1 GVAEAIYQS
10 PSLPIDGEKGFIP
23 MSLALNTDYVN
34 SQWEAVTEGAQKT
47 GRIVSRSAWRLVR
60 DVYIAETDEE
70 ARHKALNGMLAR
82 VWRDYLIPLFKELTF
97 LPSMK
102 HDPAIPDEAVTP
114 EYMADHLWLIGSPE
128 PVATKLRKLHREV
141 GGFGRLLVL
150 VYDHRS

>member
-1 GVAEAIYQS
+1 
-10 PSLPIDGEKGFIP
+10 
-23 MSLALNTDYVN
+23 M
-34 SQWEAVTEGAQKT
+34 
-47 GRIVSRSAWRLVR
+47 
-60 DVYIAETDEE
+60 YIAETDEE

-128 PVATKLRKLHREV
+128 TVATKSVSCTTRWAASDASW
-141 GGFGRLLVL
+141 FWCTITGRTSRAGTSPPACWPR
-150 VYDHRS
+150 RSCHAWPT